1 MTEDEYYSEIEKLE
15 KELITNKNRVGR
27 EYAFSNNPYKIGDT
41 IKDHI
46 GAMIITNIKYNNSV
60 MSLPQCVYFGTE
72 LNKDGKP
79 SKKQS
84 NRGVWQDNIIK

>member
-1 MTEDEYYSEIEKLE
+1 MTPEEYHNKIKILE
-15 KELITNKNRVGR
+15 NELKVNKNLVGR
-27 EYAFSNNPYKIGDT
+27 DYAFSNNPYKIGDT

-46 GAMIITNIKYNNSV
+46 GPIIIKDIKFNNSV

-79 SKKQS
+79 SKKQT